1 MICLKFPLV
10 WAYNPV
16 YRFPRSTVGFQR
28 QHTPKDFAGLAIP
41 TNFDKPQP
49 VTAAQSLASAQ
60 TQPLNVL

>member
-28 QHTPKDFAGLAIP
+28 QHTPKDFAGLG
-41 TNFDKPQP
+41 
-49 VTAAQSLASAQ
+49 L
-60 TQPLNVL
+60 QPLKVQKLKKLMTRH